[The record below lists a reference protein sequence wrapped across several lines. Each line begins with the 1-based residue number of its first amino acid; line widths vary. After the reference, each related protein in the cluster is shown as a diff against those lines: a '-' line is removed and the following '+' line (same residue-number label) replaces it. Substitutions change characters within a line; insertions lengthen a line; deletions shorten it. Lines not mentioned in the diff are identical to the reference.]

1 MKRLRLPL
9 FSVGSEDGLYMIFL
23 PGLEPDQLEDVVF
36 QVDRDD
42 EQLLNVY
49 CIYESNGEA
58 PEVDYYPID
67 IHQGNRDQV
76 ESLNNLIVEHH
87 AEYTPE
93 DLTDNSDE
101 RAQVQQLFDEL
112 RRLEELMENGE
123 EDSA

>member
-1 MKRLRLPL
+1 MVL
-9 FSVGSEDGLYMIFL
+9 L

-67 IHQGNRDQV
+67 IHQGNRDQIDV
-76 ESLNNLIVEHH
+76 LNNLIVEHH

-93 DLTDNSDE
+93 DLTDNPEE
-101 RAQVQQLFDEL
+101 RIQVQQLFDEL
-112 RRLEELMENGE
+112 RRLEELMETGE